1 MLPLG
6 NLSNW
11 GQNAFNEEV
20 ALRREEEER
29 RRSTIQPLRI
39 QIPPNY
45 SSQNLAN
52 FYLQEDIE
60 CMAQYRNESGNL
72 TMPDEFKEISDSD
85 VYFYLGHGS
94 TLLDNGRPIIRT
106 VPDDCIYITQTV
118 CGIVNMFDEKLIKA
132 FMNSKNEKIWKDPI
146 TYIQD
151 LRKIL
156 KDVPGI
162 HIHMPGCTYTDTSF
176 LPFSSNG
183 DAGNRS
189 HFLQYSGLLSLADAK
204 TIPEESDYVKGMH
217 EDLRDGTVDASVIEE
232 LYRYSSFPKTKEKKI
247 RSYVPRGVSLES
259 ISLVKN
265 ANGKVLIADIVNQN
279 NNLSD
284 NYPVSRILEMKPG
297 IHFNFLC
304 RSIKITEQKRNV
316 TLRRKHSALLQNT
329 IANTISKLA
338 GMGFA
343 SKNAKEELSNDKSVL
358 SFIKA
363 VSEEIEERKEIQ
375 AVYTAYRDLEY
386 YGYSES
392 KEYLREIFE
401 EIYKE
406 EFFALL
412 AKVAEATDPDTIDKL
427 KKQRESLVKV
437 LDLRIPD
444 LDNNPKRFSMEIEL
458 MVIMALTALTVKDF
472 EFYRFLC
479 KRGVDVGRL
488 YTLLKEHVKDGI
500 LTREELEAI
509 DPYLDECHRERTE
522 YVYPNSNNNN
532 DRLRNT
538 SNNNNESVR
547 SYANNGSSNRNSP
560 HSESGKGGRRKT
572 LRKKRKSSA
581 A

>member
-1 MLPLG
+1 
-6 NLSNW
+6 
-11 GQNAFNEEV
+11 
-20 ALRREEEER
+20 
-29 RRSTIQPLRI
+29 
-39 QIPPNY
+39 
-45 SSQNLAN
+45 
-52 FYLQEDIE
+52 
-60 CMAQYRNESGNL
+60 
-72 TMPDEFKEISDSD
+72 
-85 VYFYLGHGS
+85 
-94 TLLDNGRPIIRT
+94 
-106 VPDDCIYITQTV
+106 
-118 CGIVNMFDEKLIKA
+118 
-132 FMNSKNEKIWKDPI
+132 
-146 TYIQD
+146 
-151 LRKIL
+151 
-156 KDVPGI
+156 
-162 HIHMPGCTYTDTSF
+162 MPGCTYTDTSF

-183 DAGNRS
+183 KATDRS

-204 TIPEESDYVKGMH
+204 RIPEESDYVKGMH

-232 LYRYSSFPKTKEKKI
+232 LYRYSSFPKTIEKKI

-265 ANGKVLIADIVNQN
+265 ADGKVLVADIVNQN

-284 NYPVSRILEMKPG
+284 NYPVSRILEMNPG

-304 RSIKITEQKRNV
+304 RSITMTERKRNI

-358 SFIKA
+358 SFIK
-363 VSEEIEERKEIQ
+363 VVREEIEERKEIQ
-375 AVYTAYRDLEY
+375 AVYTAYRDLVY
-386 YGYSES
+386 YGYMES

-401 EIYKE
+401 DIYKE
-406 EFFALL
+406 EFFDLL
-412 AKVAEATDPDTIDKL
+412 EKLAEATNTDTIDKL
-427 KKQRESLVKV
+427 KRQRESLVKV

-458 MVIMALTALTVKDF
+458 MVIMALTALTLKDF

-479 KRGVDVGRL
+479 KRGVDVERL
-488 YTLLKEHVKDGI
+488 YTLLKENVKDGL

-522 YVYPNSNNNN
+522 YIYPNSNNNN
-532 DRLRNT
+532 NGRLRNT
-538 SNNNNESVR
+538 SNNNNESVG
-547 SYANNGSSNRNSP
+547 SYASNTNTNRNSP
-560 HSESGKGGRRKT
+560 HSESGKGGRRSKT
-572 LRKKRKSSA
+572 QKGKRSA